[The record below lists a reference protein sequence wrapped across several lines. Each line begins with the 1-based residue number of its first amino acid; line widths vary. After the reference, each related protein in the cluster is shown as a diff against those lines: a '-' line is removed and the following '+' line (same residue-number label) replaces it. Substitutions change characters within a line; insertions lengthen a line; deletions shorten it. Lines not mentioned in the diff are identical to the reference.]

1 MRDLQRELEE
11 FQGEIENIA
20 AIREALPIDCA
31 SNGAAYQNH
40 LEQ

>member
-20 AIREALPIDCA
+20 AIREELPFECT
-31 SNGAAYQNH
+31 SNLDLDYLYQ
-40 LEQ
+40 

>member
-20 AIREALPIDCA
+20 AIREALPIDCT
-31 SNGAAYQNH
+31 SNGAAYQSH